1 MDNQNRPL
9 ADEVLAYLMQ
19 HPEARD
25 TTEGIADWWLL
36 EQRIRSA
43 VAEVQAALGAL
54 VSQEF
59 VVARECRDGR
69 TYYRLNRAKEREV
82 RRYLRT
88 SPAVHDPNGSLRLE
102 RE

>member
-1 MDNQNRPL
+1 VDNRNRPL
-9 ADEVLAYLMQ
+9 ANDVLAYLVQ

-43 VAEVQAALGAL
+43 VAEVEAALGAL
-54 VSQEF
+54 VSQGF

-69 TYYRLNRAKEREV
+69 TYYGLNRAKEREV

-88 SPAVHDPNGSLRLE
+88 VLALHDSQR
-102 RE
+102 